1 MDSYQEL
8 GRRLREARE
17 RTGLTQ
23 DQVAKAVGVV
33 REQMSYY
40 ETGTREIDLVRLT
53 KLADLY
59 GFSLSYLLAGQSK
72 GEQRTLSVAFRA
84 GEIADED
91 MPVIAWVQRFIRNIS
106 ELNYLLKK
114 DERHE

>member
-23 DQVAKAVGVV
+23 EQAAKAIGVV
-33 REQMSYY
+33 REQISYY
-40 ETGTREIDLVRLT
+40 ETGAREIDLVRLT

-59 GFSLSYLLAGQSK
+59 GFSLHYFLAGQLK
-72 GEQRTLSVAFRA
+72 DGRCNLSVAFRA

-91 MPVIAWVQRFIRNIS
+91 LPVIAWIQRFTRNIS
-106 ELNYLLKK
+106 DLNYLLKK